1 MKSLDKIA
9 SSRTVTVRSYSS
21 LSLCYEEYREY
32 SADRCQSMM
41 ETLIL
46 EVMRIPVCHNFLAH

>member
-9 SSRTVTVRSYSS
+9 SLRTVIVRNYSS
-21 LSLCYEEYREY
+21 LSLRYKEYTEY
-32 SADRCQSMM
+32 SEERSQSMM

-46 EVMRIPVCHNFLAH
+46 KVMRMTVCHNFLA

>member
-9 SSRTVTVRSYSS
+9 SLRTVIVRNYSS
-21 LSLCYEEYREY
+21 LSLRYKEYTEY
-32 SADRCQSMM
+32 SEERSQSMM

-46 EVMRIPVCHNFLAH
+46 KVMRMPVCHNFLA